1 MANYKDNDYEVLM
14 SPLLATKLDYMDT
27 KVTHIESQLNRLE
40 DKLDKILEK
49 DTNIESILQENKKIY
64 ISLMKQNQNL
74 SQKNMEILTSN
85 RKAYVEALEKLDSNE
100 TEVIEILEKLE
111 KDNKDFAN
119 NNISTESRIYNRY
132 WRSSGINT
140 IVKPLSADLISKIS
154 NNNK

>member
-1 MANYKDNDYEVLM
+1 MDTSEDNDYQVLM
-14 SPLLATKLDYMDT
+14 SPLLSNKIDSMSD
-27 KVTHIESQLNRLE
+27 KVTLMEEKLNRLE

-64 ISLMKQNQNL
+64 ISLMKQNQKL
-74 SQKNMEILTSN
+74 SQKNMEILNSN

-111 KDNKDFAN
+111 KDNKDFAS
-119 NNISTESRIYNRY
+119 NNISSESRIYNRY

-140 IVKPLSADLISKIS
+140 IMKPLSADLISKIG
-154 NNNK
+154 NNK